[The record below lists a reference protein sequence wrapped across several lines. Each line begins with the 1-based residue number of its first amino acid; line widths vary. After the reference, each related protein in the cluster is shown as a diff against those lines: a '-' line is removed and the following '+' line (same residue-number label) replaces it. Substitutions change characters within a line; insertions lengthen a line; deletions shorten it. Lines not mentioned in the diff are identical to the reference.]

1 MIHREPNQRIG
12 GLGGAV
18 VAGLQSAGAEYAV
31 VMDGDLQHPPS
42 LLPTLLEKAVS
53 LQADM
58 VVATRRSQESTVAGL
73 NAARNFISRVLD
85 LTARVFFPKQ
95 LHGVSDPLTGFFL
108 VRVNAINPQ
117 SLKPKGFKILL
128 EILVRNPNLKKAEV
142 PFHFGER
149 FAGQSKA
156 SAKEVF
162 KYLNLLWVLRFGESS
177 LRFIGFA
184 LVGLSGIVIN
194 SLALYLA
201 TDLFKIFYIYSA
213 AIATVIST
221 VWNFTLNEAWVYRM
235 QSNTSSRFGRLGIF
249 FVMNIIALAL
259 RTPIIYLFTSVMSIH
274 YIISNLLSLGLLT
287 LARFALADNIIWAGN
302 KSSKPV
308 SNQTVSQGE

>member
-1 MIHREPNQRIG
+1 M
-12 GLGGAV
+12 
-18 VAGLQSAGAEYAV
+18 AGLQSAGLEYAV

-42 LLPTLLEKAVS
+42 LLPTLLETAIS
-53 LQADM
+53 QHADM

-117 SLKPKGFKILL
+117 SLTAKRISRSCLRSL
-128 EILVRNPNLKKAEV
+128 SVLNLKKAEV

-149 FAGQSKA
+149 FAGQSEA
-156 SAKEVF
+156 TAKEVF

-194 SLALYLA
+194 SAWQY
-201 TDLFKIFYIYSA
+201 TWQQIF
-213 AIATVIST
+213 
-221 VWNFTLNEAWVYRM
+221 
-235 QSNTSSRFGRLGIF
+235 
-249 FVMNIIALAL
+249 
-259 RTPIIYLFTSVMSIH
+259 
-274 YIISNLLSLGLLT
+274 
-287 LARFALADNIIWAGN
+287 
-302 KSSKPV
+302 
-308 SNQTVSQGE
+308 